1 MAKQLSAQVLI
12 FMISLQQISP
22 TIGTKSSTVASLP
35 LPVVGIQN
43 ISPENQPASIPICP
57 SAPPS
62 RTKHLSTASQC
73 KGMI

>member
-1 MAKQLSAQVLI
+1 MAKQLSAQLLI

-57 SAPPS
+57 SAPHPELNTCPLLVNA
-62 RTKHLSTASQC
+62 RV
-73 KGMI
+73 